1 MVETRGDSVNLFT
14 AILEAMTAVR
24 EEMPA
29 SENPIEAKR
38 EAYMRKTIRAAE
50 KEGFQRIAV
59 VCGAWHAPALSQMP
73 VGKEDT
79 ALLKGLPKTKVQ
91 ATWIPWTYGRLSY
104 SSGYGA
110 GIESPG
116 WYHHLWN
123 SGMGN
128 GHWALG
134 MRHWKDKNEEIA
146 PSPLHFHHLDDA
158 GSTAIAGT
166 RFRCF
171 FGSRY

>member
-1 MVETRGDSVNLFT
+1 MGLLAEEAGYSDGERWWEHMVETRGDSGDLFT

-29 SENPIEAKR
+29 SGNPIEAKR

-50 KEGFQRIAV
+50 KEGFERIAV

-73 VGKEDT
+73 AVKEDT
-79 ALLKGLPKTKVQ
+79 ALLKGLPKKKVQ

-123 SGMGN
+123 SKIGYG
-128 GHWALG
+128 GLE
-134 MRHWKDKNEEIA
+134 RQQEI
-146 PSPLHFHHLDDA
+146 S
-158 GSTAIAGT
+158 
-166 RFRCF
+166 
-171 FGSRY
+171 